1 MLEPYEAYSALTDLL
16 PPLVKKQRT
25 LEAKIQP
32 LTAFVEQ
39 EKAVRADI
47 DALLVKAKIPS
58 NDGVVCNGYDV
69 VHHERAGQSRINQ
82 DVLVAQL
89 VAAGLTK
96 PVVDKILVEA
106 TERGEPSTWATV
118 KPSKGAK
125 VRR

>member
-47 DALLVKAKIPS
+47 DALLIKAKIPS

-69 VHHERAGQSRINQ
+69 LHHERAGQTRINQ
-82 DVLVAQL
+82 GVLVAQL
-89 VAAGLTK
+89 LAAGLTK
-96 PVVDKILVEA
+96 ARVEAILFEA
-106 TERGEPSTWATV
+106 TERGDPSAWATV
-118 KPSKGAK
+118 KPSKGSK